1 MLTLSAGKPMTSF
14 KLVKFFSLEVKLMHP
29 EFNTEEIKN
38 ITLSKQVLLH
48 FQIIVFE
55 GFGLVKTITFG
66 IQAEV

>member
-1 MLTLSAGKPMTSF
+1 
-14 KLVKFFSLEVKLMHP
+14 MHP

-48 FQIIVFE
+48 FQIIAFE
-55 GFGLVKTITFG
+55 GFGLVNTITFG